1 MKIDRYA
8 ILLRVALKTQN
19 PTQSL
24 YMRMLLLTRKWKS
37 RSNMIQ
43 LGTSSNISGNY
54 IAFVRLLVVVT
65 SSGKYSMHASEQ
77 FQQLIKK

>member
-1 MKIDRYA
+1 
-8 ILLRVALKTQN
+8 
-19 PTQSL
+19 
-24 YMRMLLLTRKWKS
+24 
-37 RSNMIQ
+37 MIQ
-43 LGTSSNISGNY
+43 LSTSANISGNY